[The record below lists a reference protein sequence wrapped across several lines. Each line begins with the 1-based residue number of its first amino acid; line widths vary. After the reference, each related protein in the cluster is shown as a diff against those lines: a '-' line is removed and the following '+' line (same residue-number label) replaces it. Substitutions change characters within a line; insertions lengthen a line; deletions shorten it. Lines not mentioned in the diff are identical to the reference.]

1 MATDAYGNPNGREDY
16 LAFGEK
22 TRGEASVNANQ
33 NWFIGKPQD
42 ATTGLV
48 YFGARWYDPSVPRFL
63 SFDPAPVDEAN
74 PHSFNRYAYGNNNPN
89 TFLDPDG
96 RNPLLI
102 AMAVGAV
109 AGGTISGTINGVA
122 QYATNGS
129 VQFGGANGVFAA
141 ASEGAMIGAVFG
153 MAGGAAVGVGSG
165 AGVIAGSI
173 RNVNPTGGR
182 MNCVNC
188 AVATDATLAGRP
200 ASALPGGAT
209 PISILEA
216 QYGGRFSQSMSP
228 AQISEA
234 MSAAGNGAR
243 GIVFGSRGKDVGHVF
258 NVTNQNGTVRY
269 LDGQTGKSAKVD
281 GYESLHLLKTE

>member
-1 MATDAYGNPNGREDY
+1 MATDAYGNPNWREDY

-89 TFLDPDG
+89 KFLDPDG

-109 AGGTISGTINGVA
+109 AGGTISGTINGVS
-122 QYATNGS
+122 QYVNTGS

-153 MAGGAAVGVGSG
+153 MAGGAAVGAGAATVGSVR
-165 AGVIAGSI
+165 AESTTRV
-173 RNVNPTGGR
+173 GR
-182 MNCVNC
+182 WMSEAEHTAMVKSNTVQESFSGTTH
-188 AVATDATLAGRP
+188 VASP
-200 ASALPGGAT
+200 ASAATYGKQAPKDSVYVEFNVPTSSLKATSTGVSKIIGPNSLQGRAAVRRGEPAPQMPRATEIAT
-209 PISILEA
+209 PKPSLE
-216 QYGGRFSQSMSP
+216 
-228 AQISEA
+228 
-234 MSAAGNGAR
+234 
-243 GIVFGSRGKDVGHVF
+243 
-258 NVTNQNGTVRY
+258 
-269 LDGQTGKSAKVD
+269 
-281 GYESLHLLKTE
+281 